1 MAQTSIT
8 TKPIKDYHK
17 ELTKDGS
24 PNAKL
29 SVVANNGTADKQIP
43 LSTLATYIAST
54 IGTDKL
60 EDLLGMYTNRP
71 NITLKAVETDKA
83 VNSAGV
89 KVAKSG
95 WAVAEFVANLGD
107 VYLFKPVVN
116 DSDVCIFA
124 EKIDK
129 VETRGIDYTYT
140 YDEKGNPLTASAT
153 YNGVKH
159 TYTYT
164 NEEKD
169 DNNGNKTLV
178 TTITD
183 DQTGEVI
190 DYLPSIFQTVV
201 GAYQPMVR
209 LNDNAELP
217 TDGYCRFV
225 SNFRSASSIRIA
237 VSYNVSSADLTMKV
251 RRCGALA
258 SICTQLASLAQKVDE
273 AKAEIES
280 IRSKVENDQAD
291 YYVAENDDTTGNPK
305 FFNGK
310 GNKDFLGE
318 WHPFLIDTTDNSGEV
333 THPVGQLMD
342 NNFFRFVDG
351 SFAPTVGITEEQRAA
366 CDVQLYIDH
375 EHQTK
380 LTLKNGVVVTA
391 KTGAHPYDAVEV
403 YNDQGLLDLYD
414 ESGNKVRQL
423 LPWETTEKKY
433 HIGIGRYDTL
443 YPIDRQ
449 RGKDGKMLSGIFLKP
464 MVYDGINSGR
474 FPLKGTALA
483 PCPST
488 TVDGKAR
495 NFFFAYAVG
504 DTNTTNGKG
513 NNDLCSMYVNDGM
526 TYPRVSDMS
535 QTTNMTYARKNNAD
549 VDSPVPF
556 AEGGYHAINT
566 FLICMELLYGTKYL
580 HNNNLFGSGISSN
593 DSCNSEATWKANG
606 GVRSKEKGT
615 AEWKYDTFS
624 GNTYFG
630 KNAAMDKQN
639 WSEYLNYY
647 RPKEACMESQMA
659 ASWATEFGIKEDTDF
674 TAYGNK
680 YRYKNIQGVKGLA
693 DGVMNC
699 KVYRTKVGT
708 GDGYKTANSKVT
720 YDIEVC
726 LRMSLIHGMNAS
738 GDIFAYWGGGCEMV
752 GTNRVDGESLSDK
765 AAQASV
771 DVYLEADQ
779 HNWLK
784 VGDVTKDN
792 LGIFPFESVY
802 SKIASF
808 GPPYPDSGYCKLREG
823 FSPFKTANGGGLGS
837 YQCCY
842 VWSSIYWSSK
852 ALQRVRIALRLRGYA
867 DCGSC
872 GFRILFAAYSA
883 ATTNVRAGGSAQ
895 CRIAPHG
902 AA

>member
-1 MAQTSIT
+1 M
-8 TKPIKDYHK
+8 TK
-17 ELTKDGS
+17 
-24 PNAKL
+24 
-29 SVVANNGTADKQIP
+29 
-43 LSTLATYIAST
+43 
-54 IGTDKL
+54 
-60 EDLLGMYTNRP
+60 
-71 NITLKAVETDKA
+71 
-83 VNSAGV
+83 
-89 KVAKSG
+89 
-95 WAVAEFVANLGD
+95 
-107 VYLFKPVVN
+107 
-116 DSDVCIFA
+116 
-124 EKIDK
+124 
-129 VETRGIDYTYT
+129 
-140 YDEKGNPLTASAT
+140 
-153 YNGVKH
+153 
-159 TYTYT
+159 
-164 NEEKD
+164 
-169 DNNGNKTLV
+169 
-178 TTITD
+178 
-183 DQTGEVI
+183 
-190 DYLPSIFQTVV
+190 LP
-201 GAYQPMVR
+201 A
-209 LNDNAELP
+209 NAELP
-217 TDGYCRFV
+217 TDGFCRFV
-225 SNFRSASSIRIA
+225 SNFTSATAIKIA
-237 VSYNVSSADLTMKV
+237 VSYHVASAVLKMEVV
-251 RRCGALA
+251 RDGMIA
-258 SICTQLASLAQKVDE
+258 SICSQLAEHNKKINDVASKLDE
-273 AKAEIES
+273 L
-280 IRSKVENDQAD
+280 RSKVENDKAD

-310 GNKDFLGE
+310 GNKEFLGE

-333 THPVGQLMD
+333 THPVGQLMG

-366 CDVQLYIDH
+366 CDVQLYTDH
-375 EHQTK
+375 EHLNK
-380 LTLKNGVVVTA
+380 LTLKNGVVVTD

-403 YNDQGLLDLYD
+403 YNDQGLIDLYD
-414 ESGNKVRQL
+414 EAGNKVRQL

-449 RGKDGKMLSGIFLKP
+449 RGKDGKILSGVFLKP

-615 AEWKYDTFS
+615 AEWKYDTFGGS
-624 GNTYFG
+624 TYFG
-630 KNAAMDKQN
+630 KNANLEKQN

-659 ASWATEFGIKEDTDF
+659 ASWATEFGIKEDMDF

-708 GDGYKTANSKVT
+708 GDGYKTASSKVT
-720 YDIEVC
+720 YDIELC

-752 GTNRVDGESLSDK
+752 GTNRVDGDSLSDK

-792 LGIFPFESVY
+792 LGIFPFESAY
-802 SKIASF
+802 SKIISF
-808 GPPYPDSGYCKLREG
+808 GPPYPTDGYCKLREG
-823 FSPFKTANGGGLGS
+823 FSPLKTANGGGLGS

-867 DCGSC
+867 AYGYCA
-872 GFRILFAAYSA
+872 FRNLSA
-883 ATTNVRAGGSAQ
+883 ALSAAVADVRSGGSAQ
-895 CRIAPHG
+895 CRIAPRG